1 MNTLAGEVPPAWRL
15 HMMKKWVIVALLAS
29 GLVACAQDQAQKED
43 SRLKEAYSACIN
55 TAQGSP
61 EKIEACQS
69 VLNVLK
75 KEKAHEQFATQES
88 VRVMDYQACIQARK
102 TGNDQEVAKRCD
114 KIWDE
119 IRNNNK

>member
-1 MNTLAGEVPPAWRL
+1 
-15 HMMKKWVIVALLAS
+15 MKKMLLIAMMAA
-29 GLVACAQDQAQKED
+29 GLVACTTSPAPKED
-43 SRLKEAYSACIN
+43 TKLKDAYSACIN
-55 TAQGSP
+55 TAEGNP
-61 EKIEACQS
+61 DKIEACQS

-75 KEKAHEQFATQES
+75 KEKAHEQFATQEN

-102 TGNDQEVAKRCD
+102 SGNDQEVAKRCD

>member
-1 MNTLAGEVPPAWRL
+1 
-15 HMMKKWVIVALLAS
+15 MKKMLLIAMMAS
-29 GLVACAQDQAQKED
+29 ALVACTTSPAPKED
-43 SRLKEAYSACIN
+43 TKLKDAYSACIN
-55 TAQGSP
+55 TAEGSP

-75 KEKAHEQFATQES
+75 KEKAHEQFATQEN

-114 KIWDE
+114 QIWKE
-119 IRNNNK
+119 IRSNNSK

>member
-1 MNTLAGEVPPAWRL
+1 
-15 HMMKKWVIVALLAS
+15 MKKLIFIAVMAS
-29 GLVACAQDQAQKED
+29 GLVACAPSTAPKED

-75 KEKAHEQFATQES
+75 KEKQHQAFANQES
-88 VRVMDYQACIQARK
+88 VRVLDYQQCIQATR
-102 TGNDQEVAKRCD
+102 TGNDQAVKADCD
-114 KIWDE
+114 KIWQE
-119 IRNNNK
+119 IRSNNTAK